1 VFRTLTV
8 TAVATLAGAC
18 ASTSSTRPFPLLAE
32 LGGQDSGLQA
42 GSAAAQQA
50 FDQGLTLY
58 WSFDHLEATRCF
70 ERAAELAPDNPMPH
84 WALALSAG
92 PHINN
97 PSMDQAREAVA
108 SAGLRAARARLDQA
122 DALGRALIEALDARY
137 DDPPPADRRPLDEAY
152 AAAMGELWRRFPD
165 HPQVGALYAEALMD
179 LWPWDLY
186 AKDGSPRPGTN
197 EIHAVLERVLELEP
211 RHAGANH
218 LNVHACEMSPTPER
232 AKASAD
238 RLRTLVPGAAHLVH
252 MPAHIDVRLGDY
264 AAAVRA
270 NQAAVAAAKKRV
282 KRSGEGGF
290 YAVYRAHNY
299 HFLVYAAQ
307 FEGRYE
313 LALSSARE
321 LVRQLPEEVV
331 TKMPEFLEGFL
342 PTPLHVLVRFGRWQE
357 ILSEPAPKRTLPSV
371 RAFWHYARGLA
382 CSALGRIDE
391 AAQEREAFEAA
402 YAAIPEDYSIGNNPT
417 KTVLDIGRSM
427 LAGELLYR
435 QRDYGQAFAHL
446 RDAVAK
452 DEALR
457 YDEPWGWFQPAAH
470 ALGALLLEQGQ
481 LEEAEAVYRRDLEL
495 HPSNG
500 WALVGLE
507 ECLRRRGEAG
517 EAQDVA
523 ARFRE
528 SWKRSDVR
536 IHSSCFCRTGP

>member
-1 VFRTLTV
+1 
-8 TAVATLAGAC
+8 
-18 ASTSSTRPFPLLAE
+18 
-32 LGGQDSGLQA
+32 
-42 GSAAAQQA
+42 
-50 FDQGLTLY
+50 
-58 WSFDHLEATRCF
+58 
-70 ERAAELAPDNPMPH
+70 
-84 WALALSAG
+84 
-92 PHINN
+92 
-97 PSMDQAREAVA
+97 
-108 SAGLRAARARLDQA
+108 
-122 DALGRALIEALDARY
+122 
-137 DDPPPADRRPLDEAY
+137 
-152 AAAMGELWRRFPD
+152 
-165 HPQVGALYAEALMD
+165 VGALYAEALMD

-342 PTPLHVLVRFGRWQE
+342 PTPLHVLVRFGKWQE